1 MKTNKIILSLMFII
15 GSVVLFSSC
24 SEDNPTTVPIP
35 KTVLKEL
42 PGKYM
47 GATLINSNKGA
58 NVEATVT
65 DNQMA
70 FLLPDTAI
78 LNRIIT
84 DKALLEEAKKNI
96 KSSALTTSWRLVN
109 YAEGKTEGSGLL
121 SMILIPMK
129 AYSFAYTVKGK
140 TVTVTA
146 NFSGA
151 MAMYNAS
158 TKKLNISV
166 GVKEVVIDKK
176 KVDNFKAFT
185 FKVVDAEKSKKV

>member
-1 MKTNKIILSLMFII
+1 
-15 GSVVLFSSC
+15 
-24 SEDNPTTVPIP
+24 
-35 KTVLKEL
+35 
-42 PGKYM
+42 
-47 GATLINSNKGA
+47 
-58 NVEATVT
+58 
-65 DNQMA
+65 MA

-146 NFSGA
+146 NFSGT
-151 MAMYNAS
+151 MYNAS